1 MPLHLWFEAPPR
13 QHPALGPH
21 GHRARARRE
30 LKGTRPQVCV
40 ELSLTARLAPVVTV
54 QARERIAKG
63 GGLEIDR
70 DTPRYPEITR
80 GCGSP
85 KAADLRCSTAWEGS
99 AVAPTFA
106 TRPPTLHAA
115 SRRPTRLCRW
125 HPSMGRPT
133 HVHVHVVHACCART
147 FHEPFVGCGRHPV
160 PRAAG
165 ARDAAQALEDLPE
178 PCRRRPLLRD
188 TVPEGRPRGLT
199 RRVHQ
204 VGSGAPR
211 QLRLPRP
218 AGALCQRPRA
228 LASET

>member
-106 TRPPTLHAA
+106 TRPPTLPTTSSTAA
-115 SRRPTRLCRW
+115 T
-125 HPSMGRPT
+125 HPT
-133 HVHVHVVHACCART
+133 HTTTR
-147 FHEPFVGCGRHPV
+147 PSSNLSLS
-160 PRAAG
+160 
-165 ARDAAQALEDLPE
+165 LEYSKI
-178 PCRRRPLLRD
+178 PLLDRRL
-188 TVPEGRPRGLT
+188 EGFVKVR
-199 RRVHQ
+199 
-204 VGSGAPR
+204 
-211 QLRLPRP
+211 
-218 AGALCQRPRA
+218 
-228 LASET
+228 